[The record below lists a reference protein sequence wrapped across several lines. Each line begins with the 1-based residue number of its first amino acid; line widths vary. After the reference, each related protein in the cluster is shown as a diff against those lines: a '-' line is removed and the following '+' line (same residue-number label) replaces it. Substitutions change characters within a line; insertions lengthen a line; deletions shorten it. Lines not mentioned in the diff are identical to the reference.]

1 MMLFFISLLSLMLC
15 TANGFIPLRKHRY
28 QMQSPLDETAVI
40 YPNNMTHLYTAPS
53 ESCGYAS
60 LSCMAFGYTS
70 SIPVRCGIL
79 EKAPLCQRIDP
90 ITQKIKCDAFC
101 DTDG

>member
-1 MMLFFISLLSLMLC
+1 MC
-15 TANGFIPLRKHRY
+15 TVNGFIPLRKHGY
-28 QMQSPLDETAVI
+28 QIQSSIDETSVI
-40 YPNNMTHLYTAPS
+40 YPNNSNMTRLYTAPS
-53 ESCGYAS
+53 ESCGHAS

-79 EKAPLCQRIDP
+79 EKAPLCQRMDP
-90 ITQKIKCDAFC
+90 ITKKMKCDAFC